1 MPRIS
6 AFHGVVITMYYR
18 EHGVPHF
25 HARYADYAASIA
37 IDTLDFLEGALPA
50 ATLRLVR
57 EWAELHRDELMA
69 NWERARNKD
78 PLEGIEP
85 LP

>member
-18 EHGVPHF
+18 EHGTPHF
-25 HARYADYAASIA
+25 HACYAEHDASIA
-37 IDTLDFLEGALPA
+37 IDTLNLFEGVLPA
-50 ATLRLVR
+50 AILRLVR

-69 NWERARNKD
+69 NWERARSKD
-78 PLEGIEP
+78 PLEEIEP